1 MFSKINWGWKIVI
14 LYSAFVV
21 MILTLVYKSTQNK
34 IEIVTPDYYQ
44 KELAY
49 QSQIDKEQRTQHL
62 KEQLHWQ
69 VNGKQVH
76 LKFPAEVAGKNV
88 KAEILFYRANDSN
101 QDFTMNALA
110 DSTGSCLVTSDKF
123 EKGVYQMQIDWTAEG
138 VSYYNKATIN
148 IN

>member
-21 MILTLVYKSTQNK
+21 MILTLVYKSAQNK

-62 KEQLHWQ
+62 KEQLQWQ
-69 VNGKQVH
+69 VSGKQIH

-88 KAEILFYRANDSN
+88 KAEILFYRANNSN
-101 QDFTMNALA
+101 QDFKMNALA
-110 DSTGSCLVTSDKF
+110 DSTGSCLITSDKF